1 MGAVKFK
8 MRFTAEISC
17 FESTFEND
25 GLQPLGHQ
33 LSPRHFESEDVEA
46 TLSIKSNPRRSI
58 SMPPRSRKVSSKK
71 SMSRISEEEMLEL
84 YKMSFGG
91 SDKRE
96 KQKREEEELC
106 KKMLRK
112 PSRKISREGDYLV
125 VQERLGVLMS
135 QTGAQQVRES
145 RYLINSDEY
154 KCVVKDLG

>member
-1 MGAVKFK
+1 
-8 MRFTAEISC
+8 
-17 FESTFEND
+17 
-25 GLQPLGHQ
+25 
-33 LSPRHFESEDVEA
+33 
-46 TLSIKSNPRRSI
+46 
-58 SMPPRSRKVSSKK
+58 
-71 SMSRISEEEMLEL
+71 MSRISEEEMLEL

-91 SDKRE
+91 GDKRE
-96 KQKREEEELC
+96 KQKREEEELR

-154 KCVVKDLG
+154 KCVVKNLNLRV